1 MAYLK
6 RQWKP
11 LTIVTVL
18 LVALAGAWLYRSSA
32 SGAAAVPAKPLF
44 VQSYSPPTD
53 VERSQVETLLENLS
67 LDRDALVAL
76 NLSDEQAEDVLAA
89 VRTFNTNTR
98 ETLDARLAALAAT
111 REDLW
116 ALQKALRNGTAG
128 EDPQGQFTD
137 AVADVAAA
145 RSVYNST
152 LDSLRTT
159 IHSELSQSQQAA
171 WTSIQ
176 SGWGPSM
183 PLRMLT
189 LDGEQRSDLAAAQA
203 RFEHALAEAEDDE
216 ERSAAVT
223 AWDEALDGCLTQDQK
238 TVCTSSIET
247 YATASQH
254 VTAAFETVLPEE

>member
-11 LTIVTVL
+11 LTVATVL

-67 LDRDALVAL
+67 LDRDALIAL
-76 NLSDEQAEDVLAA
+76 NLSDEQAEDVLDA
-89 VRTFNTNTR
+89 VRTFNANTR
-98 ETLDARLAALAAT
+98 ETLDARLAALAAA

-116 ALQKALRNGTAG
+116 ALQKAVRNGTAG
-128 EDPQGQFTD
+128 EDPQGQFAD
-137 AVADVAAA
+137 AVADVASAQA
-145 RSVYNST
+145 EYNGT

-159 IHSELSQSQQAA
+159 VNSELSQSQQAA

-176 SGWGPSM
+176 SGWGQSM
-183 PLRMLT
+183 PLRMLA

-203 RFEHALAEAEDDE
+203 RFEHALAQAENDE
-216 ERSAAVT
+216 ERSTAVT
-223 AWDEALDGCLTQDQK
+223 AWEEALEERLTQDQK
-238 TVCTSSIET
+238 TVCTSYIEN
-247 YATASQH
+247 YVAASQH
-254 VTAAFETVLPEE
+254 VAAAFETVMPRE